1 MSIVLSIDLYISNLS
16 TPLYI
21 SLSLPFFSL
30 SHSHSQIIFSLCM
43 YLSIYPSIYMSVCLS
58 TLLTYCIPC
67 YEWECE
73 PPLSLRSR
81 NKYSQ
86 PRHEL
91 VRHVLQFSYLW
102 WCSFVIDKSKP
113 TLQQTEATFSL
124 SSSFLSLSLSFSLSI
139 SIYLSIYISHYPQY
153 LHIVHMYAPK

>member
-1 MSIVLSIDLYISNLS
+1 MSIVLSIYLYISNLS

-21 SLSLPFFSL
+21 SLSLPFFL
-30 SHSHSQIIFSLCM
+30 SHSHSQIIFSLCS
-43 YLSIYPSIYMSVCLS
+43 YLSIYPSIYISVCLS

-124 SSSFLSLSLSFSLSI
+124 SSSFLSLSLT
-139 SIYLSIYISHYPQY
+139 IYLSVSLTILNIYI
-153 LHIVHMYAPK
+153 